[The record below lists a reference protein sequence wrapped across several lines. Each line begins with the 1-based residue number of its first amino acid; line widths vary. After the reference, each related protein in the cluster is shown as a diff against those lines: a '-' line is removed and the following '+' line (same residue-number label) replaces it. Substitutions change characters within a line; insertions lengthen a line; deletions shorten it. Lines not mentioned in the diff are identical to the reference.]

1 MSSPGKNESPAVRQR
16 VELRDVTLRDGL
28 QLVREFLPTERK
40 LAVLRGLVACN
51 FTEIEL
57 TSFVPPK
64 VIPQFADA
72 ADVVHAAD
80 VPPSVCLSVLVPN
93 LKGAKL
99 ALEAGVGKI
108 NFVLSAS
115 EAHNLANVQKT
126 TDQSLADFQM
136 IATEVRAREDGSDIR
151 LSAGIA
157 TSFGCTIQGPV
168 AEERVVEI
176 AARLVE
182 AGAQEIL
189 IADTVG
195 YGNPVEVNRLAG
207 RVADVV
213 GNVPLVGHF
222 HDTRGLGLA
231 NIVAALDAGIG
242 KFDVALGG
250 LGGCPFAPS
259 ASGNVNAEDCIF
271 MLESMGHPT
280 GIDLEKLAEVRKQ
293 LELWLPQEQ
302 FTGSISRAGLPKT
315 FQPA

>member
-1 MSSPGKNESPAVRQR
+1 MSLAGHSEVKAVRQR

-40 LAVLRGLVACN
+40 LAILRSLVDCN

-57 TSFVPPK
+57 TSFVPPT

-72 ADVVHAAD
+72 AEVVRAAD
-80 VPPSVCLSVLVPN
+80 VLPEVRLSVLVPN
-93 LKGAKL
+93 KKGANL

-126 TDQSLADFQM
+126 TDQSLADFQA
-136 IATEVRAREDGSDIR
+136 IATEVRAHGCDIC

-157 TSFGCTIQGPV
+157 TSFGCTIQGVV

-182 AGAQEIL
+182 AGAEEIL
-189 IADTVG
+189 VADTVG
-195 YGNPVEVNRLAG
+195 YGNPVQVNRLVD
-207 RVADVV
+207 RVTAVV
-213 GNVPLVGHF
+213 GDVPLVGHF

-250 LGGCPFAPS
+250 LGGCPFAPG
-259 ASGNVNAEDCIF
+259 AAGNVNAEDCIF
-271 MLESMGHPT
+271 MLESMGRAT
-280 GIDLEKLAEVRKQ
+280 GIDLEKLGQVRKQ
-293 LELWLPQEQ
+293 LQLWLPQER

-315 FQPA
+315 FQAV

>member
-1 MSSPGKNESPAVRQR
+1 MTSSSQSEVKAVRQR

-40 LAVLRGLVACN
+40 LAVLRGLVDCN

-72 ADVVHAAD
+72 ADLVHAAD
-80 VPPSVCLSVLVPN
+80 VAPSVCLSVLVPN

-115 EAHNLANVQKT
+115 EAHNLANVHKT
-126 TDQSLADFQM
+126 TDQSLADFQA
-136 IATEVRAREDGSDIR
+136 IATEMRAHGRDIR

-157 TSFGCTIQGPV
+157 TAFGCTIQGPV
-168 AEERVVEI
+168 AEERVIEI

-182 AGAQEIL
+182 TGAQEIL
-189 IADTVG
+189 VADTVG
-195 YGNPVEVNRLAG
+195 YGNPVQVNRLVHRIAAVTG
-207 RVADVV
+207 D
-213 GNVPLVGHF
+213 VPLVGHF

-250 LGGCPFAPS
+250 LGGCPFAPG

-280 GIDLEKLAEVRKQ
+280 GIDLGKLADVRKQ
-293 LELWLPQEQ
+293 LELWLPQER

-315 FQPA
+315 FQLA

>member
-1 MSSPGKNESPAVRQR
+1 MSSSGQSEVKAVRQR

-28 QLVREFLPTERK
+28 QLVSEFLPTERK
-40 LAVLRGLVACN
+40 LAVLRGLVDCN

-57 TSFVPPK
+57 TSFVPPR

-126 TDQSLADFQM
+126 TDQSLADFQA
-136 IATEVRAREDGSDIR
+136 IATEMRAHGRDIH

-176 AARLVE
+176 AAQLVE

-189 IADTVG
+189 LADTVG
-195 YGNPVEVNRLAG
+195 YGNPVQVNRLAG

-213 GNVPLVGHF
+213 GDVPLVGHF

-242 KFDVALGG
+242 KLDVALGG
-250 LGGCPFAPS
+250 LGGCPFAPG

-280 GIDLEKLAEVRKQ
+280 GIDLKHLADVRKQ
-293 LELWLPQEQ
+293 LELWLPQER

-315 FQPA
+315 FQAA

>member
-1 MSSPGKNESPAVRQR
+1 MSSGQSESPAVRQR

-40 LAVLRGLVACN
+40 LAILRGLVACN

-126 TDQSLADFQM
+126 TDQSLADFQA
-136 IATEVRAREDGSDIR
+136 IATELRAHGRDIR

-189 IADTVG
+189 LADTVG
-195 YGNPVEVNRLAG
+195 YGNPVQVNRIAG

-213 GNVPLVGHF
+213 GDVPLIGHF

-231 NIVAALDAGIG
+231 NIAAALHAGIG

-250 LGGCPFAPS
+250 LGGCPFAPG

-280 GIDLEKLAEVRKQ
+280 GIDLERLADVRKQ
-293 LELWLPQEQ
+293 LEIWLPQER